1 MSHNH
6 LGTIST
12 NKTSLFKINATSS
25 AGVQLEYDFETGKL
39 PQGLT
44 VHPSGEIFGTTSHI
58 AFDLDEGTTTLDA
71 GTTTVDKK
79 FTFTVRA
86 TNKDRPVTSTHEYSL
101 TLKKLTNDQIA
112 DVYLKINPD
121 KKTKKE
127 FGDFVASTKVF
138 PPESLY
144 RMSDPNFKT
153 GLREV
158 LLLSG
163 VSATGLNTV
172 QDLLDQNFF
181 NTKLRIGEIK
191 VGKAKNPNGD
201 TIYEVVYAE
210 LEDDYAT
217 SPNTTQD
224 DDGNVLYIN
233 SIKNMRSRLKD
244 NLTVESF
251 EYLPHWMKSTQDN
264 QITTGY
270 KLALPLRY
278 VQPGEG
284 DKIVYKLKNETS
296 FDLQKVY
303 FQIDRLYVSNHTGTT
318 IDATRTLGTAT
329 GDGNQTAF
337 TIPQAVTQPKN
348 IQVTIDG
355 VSVNTIDQS
364 GTAVYTVSGTT
375 LTFTN
380 APANGSAIT
389 FKRKKTTFG
398 INDRVTFDRPNEE
411 IPKVTADTTEFTAD
425 ISNDTV
431 RASSDRDRAD
441 TSDYTADHESG
452 PNTLYDTT
460 YAVTVET
467 TFDSKG
473 TTFSSQPI
481 TFDQV
486 RPENTQLAF
495 SRENVMDGINNTSKH
510 RDLIRK
516 AI

>member
-1 MSHNH
+1 MSHSH
-6 LGTIST
+6 LGTITT
-12 NKTSLFKINATSS
+12 NKASLFKINATSS
-25 AGVQLEYDFETGKL
+25 AGVQLEYDFESGKL
-39 PQGLT
+39 PKGLS
-44 VHPSGEIFGTTSHI
+44 VHPSGEIFGTTSHV
-58 AFDLDEGTTTLDA
+58 AFDLDESTTTLDA

-79 FTFTVRA
+79 FTFSVRA

-101 TLKKLTNDQIA
+101 TLRKLTNDEIA

-121 KKTKKE
+121 KKTKKD

-153 GLREV
+153 GKREV

-163 VSATGLNTV
+163 ISSTGLDTIQN
-172 QDLLDQNFF
+172 LLDQNFF
-181 NTKLRIGEIK
+181 KTKLRIGEIK

-224 DDGNVLYIN
+224 DDGNVLYLN
-233 SIKNMRSRLKD
+233 SIKNMRNRLKE

-278 VQPGEG
+278 VQQGEG
-284 DKIVYKLKNETS
+284 DKIVYKLKNETA

-303 FQIDRLYVSNHTGTT
+303 FQIDRLYVSKHTGTT
-318 IDATRTLGTAT
+318 IDQTRTLGTAT

-337 TIPQAVTQPKN
+337 TIPQAVTEPKH

-355 VSVNTIDQS
+355 VSVNTVDQT
-364 GTAVYTVSGTT
+364 GNALYTVSGTT
-375 LTFTN
+375 LTFNN
-380 APANGSAIT
+380 APVNGSAIN

-398 INDRVTFDRPNEE
+398 VNDGVTFDAPNPGVS
-411 IPKVTADTTEFTAD
+411 IITAD
-425 ISNDTV
+425 SNEI
-431 RASSDRDRAD
+431 RAD
-441 TSDYTADHESG
+441 EG
-452 PNTLYDTT
+452 NFDTT
-460 YAVTVET
+460 CVPTVET
-467 TFDSKG
+467 TFDNKG

>member
-1 MSHNH
+1 
-6 LGTIST
+6 
-12 NKTSLFKINATSS
+12 
-25 AGVQLEYDFETGKL
+25 
-39 PQGLT
+39 
-44 VHPSGEIFGTTSHI
+44 
-58 AFDLDEGTTTLDA
+58 
-71 GTTTVDKK
+71 
-79 FTFTVRA
+79 
-86 TNKDRPVTSTHEYSL
+86 
-101 TLKKLTNDQIA
+101 
-112 DVYLKINPD
+112 
-121 KKTKKE
+121 
-127 FGDFVASTKVF
+127 
-138 PPESLY
+138 
-144 RMSDPNFKT
+144 
-153 GLREV
+153 
-158 LLLSG
+158 
-163 VSATGLNTV
+163 V

-181 NTKLRIGEIK
+181 NTKLRIGEVK

-355 VSVNTIDQS
+355 VSVNTVDQS